1 MIGTTTKTLLLLERL
16 EHLRLRHCLAL
27 ARGTSGRRHQR
38 PLGPEILPASQSFQA
53 GQVLEVPQRYP
64 DHHGKHHR
72 RAVQP
77 GIRTI
82 VTLLQEAFYDEPI
95 TIQENLGAMV

>member
-1 MIGTTTKTLLLLERL
+1 MYP
-16 EHLRLRHCLAL
+16 CLV
-27 ARGTSGRRHQR
+27 
-38 PLGPEILPASQSFQA
+38 ASVQA

-64 DHHGKHHR
+64 DHHGKHHW

-82 VTLLQEAFYDEPI
+82 VTLLQVALYDEPA
-95 TIQENLGAMV
+95 TIVQENLGAMV